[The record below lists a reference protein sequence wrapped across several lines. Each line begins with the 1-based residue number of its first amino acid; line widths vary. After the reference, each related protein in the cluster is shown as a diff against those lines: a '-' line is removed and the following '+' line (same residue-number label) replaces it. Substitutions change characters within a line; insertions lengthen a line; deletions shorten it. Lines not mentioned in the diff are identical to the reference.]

1 MKVLLLCFANDG
13 KINMDSMQGTIQQK
27 TDRGIHTLPFQE
39 ASWEHKKH
47 RGSADRRA
55 GRKAH
60 PDTDCKLG
68 TLGKS
73 P

>member
-1 MKVLLLCFANDG
+1 
-13 KINMDSMQGTIQQK
+13 MQGTIQQK
-27 TDRGIHTLPFQE
+27 TDRVIHRLPFQE
-39 ASWEHKKH
+39 GSWEHKKH
-47 RGSADRRA
+47 RGSADGRA

-73 P
+73 PQL